1 MATYKKGSRSDEVK
15 RIQEALGIEADG
27 IYGSNTERAVR
38 NYQQQNG
45 LKVDGIVGNN
55 TWGSL
60 FGGSSGGWGPMT
72 PGLSASVG
80 NTGIPSS
87 GYSYNYSSSGR
98 YANPDAAGK
107 LAGYEN
113 SRPKYN
119 QSQDVTDA
127 WNKVKDLE
135 GSKPGDYVSKYGDQ
149 IQALLDKILNRDPF
163 KYDFNADPMYQMY
176 KDRYL
181 QQGRMAMQDTMGDA
195 AALTGGYGNSYA
207 ATAGQQAYQSYLQ
220 GLNDRIPGLRD
231 FAYNAW
237 LNEGDRIRSNLSTLQ
252 GLDESDYARY
262 RDTVGDYKDE
272 LNYYYNRFG
281 DMSDREYNRYL
292 NDASAWEKDRDYW
305 FNKWQ
310 WEQEFN
316 YKTAMAAAAA
326 AAASL
331 GSGRSGG
338 SSGKGKSTP
347 TSTTNKKTY
356 SGSTYTNG
364 RKTGSIFGGA
374 GPMIKVTNT
383 PAYKAIGNAK
393 ASATAWQTI
402 ENVANNQ
409 GKYAAQDAYN
419 DYVRAGI
426 LTSSEEN
433 KNKLR
438 GIQRSGR

>member
-1 MATYKKGSRSDEVK
+1 MAERKKMQWNSM
-15 RIQEALGIEADG
+15 LDG
-27 IYGSNTERAVR
+27 TP
-38 NYQQQNG
+38 NY
-45 LKVDGIVGNN
+45 
-55 TWGSL
+55 T
-60 FGGSSGGWGPMT
+60 GGWGPIEDVDAAYDNLGNRKT
-72 PGLSASVG
+72 PLISARNDYSSP
-80 NTGIPSS
+80 TGS
-87 GYSYNYSSSGR
+87 GYLYNYSSSGS
-98 YANPDAAGK
+98 YANPDTAGK

-127 WNKVKDLE
+127 WNKVKELE
-135 GSKPGDYVSKYGDQ
+135 GSKPADYVSKYGDQ

-310 WEQEFN
+310 WEQDFN
-316 YKTAMAAAAA
+316 YKTAMDAAAA

-331 GSGRSGG
+331 GSGRRGG
-338 SSGKGKSTP
+338 SSGKGV
-347 TSTTNKKTY
+347 TSPLKKKR
-356 SGSTYTNG
+356 N
-364 RKTGSIFGGA
+364 TGSGRTTVRDVSSTS
-374 GPMIKVTNT
+374 KKKLNT
-383 PAYKAIGNAK
+383 GSGYMRPSTI
-393 ASATAWQTI
+393 AWQTI

-426 LTSSEEN
+426 LTTSKED

>member
-1 MATYKKGSRSDEVK
+1 MAERKKMQWNSM
-15 RIQEALGIEADG
+15 LDG
-27 IYGSNTERAVR
+27 TP
-38 NYQQQNG
+38 NY
-45 LKVDGIVGNN
+45 
-55 TWGSL
+55 T
-60 FGGSSGGWGPMT
+60 GGWGPIEDVDAAYDNLGNRKT
-72 PGLSASVG
+72 PLISVR
-80 NTGIPSS
+80 NEYSSPTGG
-87 GYSYNYSSSGR
+87 GYSYNYSSSGS
-98 YANPDAAGK
+98 YANPDTAGK

-127 WNKVKDLE
+127 WNKVKYLE

-310 WEQEFN
+310 WEQDFN
-316 YKTAMAAAAA
+316 YKTAMDAAAA

-331 GSGRSGG
+331 GSGRRGG
-338 SSGKGKSTP
+338 SSGKGA
-347 TSTTNKKTY
+347 TSPLKKKM
-356 SGSTYTNG
+356 N
-364 RKTGSIFGGA
+364 TGSGYVRDVSSTS
-374 GPMIKVTNT
+374 KKKLNT
-383 PAYKAIGNAK
+383 GSGYTR
-393 ASATAWQTI
+393 ASTTAWQTI

-409 GKYAAQDAYN
+409 GKYAAQDAFN

-426 LTSSEEN
+426 LTTSKEN

>member
-1 MATYKKGSRSDEVK
+1 MAERKKMQWNSM
-15 RIQEALGIEADG
+15 LDG
-27 IYGSNTERAVR
+27 TP
-38 NYQQQNG
+38 NY
-45 LKVDGIVGNN
+45 
-55 TWGSL
+55 T
-60 FGGSSGGWGPMT
+60 GGWGPIEDVDAAYDNLGNRKT
-72 PGLSASVG
+72 PLTSARNDYSSP
-80 NTGIPSS
+80 TGS
-87 GYSYNYSSSGR
+87 GYSYNYSSSGS
-98 YANPDAAGK
+98 YANPDTVGK

-113 SRPKYN
+113 SRPKYS

-220 GLNDRIPGLRD
+220 GLNDRIPDLRD

-316 YKTAMAAAAA
+316 YKTAAAAAAA

-331 GSGRSGG
+331 GSGRSSG

-383 PAYKAIGNAK
+383 PAYGAISNAK

>member
-1 MATYKKGSRSDEVK
+1 M
-15 RIQEALGIEADG
+15 LDG
-27 IYGSNTERAVR
+27 TP
-38 NYQQQNG
+38 NY
-45 LKVDGIVGNN
+45 
-55 TWGSL
+55 T
-60 FGGSSGGWGPMT
+60 GGWGPIEDVDAAYDNLGNRKT
-72 PGLSASVG
+72 PLISVR
-80 NTGIPSS
+80 NDYSSPTGG
-87 GYSYNYSSSGR
+87 GYSYNYSSSGS
-98 YANPDAAGK
+98 YANPDTAGK

-113 SRPKYN
+113 SRPKYS

-127 WNKVKDLE
+127 WNKVKYLE

-292 NDASAWEKDRDYW
+292 NDASAWERDRDYW

-310 WEQEFN
+310 WEQDFN
-316 YKTAMAAAAA
+316 YKTAMDAAAA

-331 GSGRSGG
+331 GSGRRGG
-338 SSGKGKSTP
+338 SSGKGA
-347 TSTTNKKTY
+347 TSPLKKKM
-356 SGSTYTNG
+356 N
-364 RKTGSIFGGA
+364 TGSGYVRDVSSTS
-374 GPMIKVTNT
+374 KKKLNT
-383 PAYKAIGNAK
+383 GSGYMRPSTI
-393 ASATAWQTI
+393 AWQTI

-426 LTSSEEN
+426 LTTSKED

>member
-1 MATYKKGSRSDEVK
+1 MATERKKWQWNSM
-15 RIQEALGIEADG
+15 LDG
-27 IYGSNTERAVR
+27 TP
-38 NYQQQNG
+38 NY
-45 LKVDGIVGNN
+45 
-55 TWGSL
+55 T
-60 FGGSSGGWGPMT
+60 GGWGPIEEVDAAYDNLGNRKT
-72 PGLSASVG
+72 PLISARDDYSSP
-80 NTGIPSS
+80 TGS
-87 GYSYNYSSSGR
+87 GYSYNYSSSGS
-98 YANPDAAGK
+98 YTNPDTAGK

-127 WNKVKDLE
+127 WNKVKYLE

-237 LNEGDRIRSNLSTLQ
+237 LNEGDRMRSNLSTLQ

-292 NDASAWEKDRDYW
+292 NDASAWERDRDYW

-316 YKTAMAAAAA
+316 YKAAMDAAAAA
-326 AAASL
+326 AAAL
-331 GSGRSGG
+331 GSGRRGG
-338 SSGKGKSTP
+338 SSGKGA
-347 TSTTNKKTY
+347 TSPLKKKM
-356 SGSTYTNG
+356 N
-364 RKTGSIFGGA
+364 TGSGYVRDV
-374 GPMIKVTNT
+374 PSTSKKKRNT
-383 PAYKAIGNAK
+383 GSGYMRPSTI
-393 ASATAWQTI
+393 AWQTI

-426 LTSSEEN
+426 LTTSKED

>member
-1 MATYKKGSRSDEVK
+1 M
-15 RIQEALGIEADG
+15 LDG
-27 IYGSNTERAVR
+27 TP
-38 NYQQQNG
+38 NY
-45 LKVDGIVGNN
+45 
-55 TWGSL
+55 T
-60 FGGSSGGWGPMT
+60 GGWGPIEDVDAAYDNLGNRKT
-72 PGLSASVG
+72 PLISARNDYSSP
-80 NTGIPSS
+80 TGG
-87 GYSYNYSSSGR
+87 GYSYNYSNSGS
-98 YANPDAAGK
+98 YANPDTAGK

-119 QSQDVTDA
+119 QSQEVTDA
-127 WNKVKDLE
+127 WNKVKELE
-135 GSKPGDYVSKYGDQ
+135 GSKPADYVSKYGDQ

-310 WEQEFN
+310 WEQDFN
-316 YKTAMAAAAA
+316 YKTAMDAAAA

-331 GSGRSGG
+331 GSGRRGG
-338 SSGKGKSTP
+338 SSGKGA
-347 TSTTNKKTY
+347 TSPLKKKR
-356 SGSTYTNG
+356 N
-364 RKTGSIFGGA
+364 TGSGYVRDVSSTS
-374 GPMIKVTNT
+374 KKKLNT
-383 PAYKAIGNAK
+383 GSGYMRP
-393 ASATAWQTI
+393 STTAWQTI

-419 DYVRAGI
+419 DFVRAGI
-426 LTSSEEN
+426 LTTSKED

>member
-60 FGGSSGGWGPMT
+60 FGGSSGGWGPI
-72 PGLSASVG
+72 PSGFSAGLV

-87 GYSYNYSSSGR
+87 GYSYNYSSSGS
-98 YANPDAAGK
+98 YANPDTARK
-107 LAGYEN
+107 LASYEN
-113 SRPKYN
+113 SRPKYS
-119 QSQDVTDA
+119 QSQEVTDA
-127 WNKVKDLE
+127 WNKVKELE
-135 GSKPGDYVSKYGDQ
+135 GSKPADYVSKYGDQ

-237 LNEGDRIRSNLSTLQ
+237 LNEGDRMNSHLSILQ

-262 RDTVGDYKDE
+262 RDKVGDYKDE
-272 LNYYYNRFG
+272 LTYYYNRFG
-281 DMSDREYNRYL
+281 DMTDREYNRYL
-292 NDASAWEKDRDYW
+292 NDASAWERDRDYW
-305 FNKWQ
+305 FNKWT
-310 WEQEFN
+310 WEQDFN
-316 YKTAMAAAAA
+316 YKTAAAAA
-326 AAASL
+326 AAAAA
-331 GSGRSGG
+331 GYGYGG
-338 SSGKGKSTP
+338 SSGKRSNGGSAYTP
-347 TSTTNKKTY
+347 
-356 SGSTYTNG
+356 
-364 RKTGSIFGGA
+364 KTGAPKINTEGYATMLKPNGQTRVYPDPYININWIKQDARTKA
-374 GPMIKVTNT
+374 GQQS
-383 PAYKAIGNAK
+383 AAWDAITKN
-393 ASATAWQTI
+393 SQR
-402 ENVANNQ
+402 N
-409 GKYAAQDAYN
+409 GKYAAQATYN
-419 DYVRAGI
+419 DAVKAGYI
-426 LTSSEEN
+426 ADTS
-433 KNKLR
+433 KNREKLS
-438 GIQRSGR
+438 GIIRSGR

>member
-1 MATYKKGSRSDEVK
+1 MAERKKMQWNSM
-15 RIQEALGIEADG
+15 LDG
-27 IYGSNTERAVR
+27 TP
-38 NYQQQNG
+38 NY
-45 LKVDGIVGNN
+45 
-55 TWGSL
+55 T
-60 FGGSSGGWGPMT
+60 GGWGRIEDVDAAYDNLGNRKT
-72 PGLSASVG
+72 PLISVR
-80 NTGIPSS
+80 NDYSSPTDS
-87 GYSYNYSSSGR
+87 GYSYNYSSSGS
-98 YANPDAAGK
+98 YANPDTAGK

-113 SRPKYN
+113 SRPKYS

-310 WEQEFN
+310 WEQDFN
-316 YKTAMAAAAA
+316 YKTAMDAAAA

-331 GSGRSGG
+331 GSGRRGG
-338 SSGKGKSTP
+338 RSGKGA
-347 TSTTNKKTY
+347 TSPLKKKM
-356 SGSTYTNG
+356 N
-364 RKTGSIFGGA
+364 TGSGYVRDVSSTS
-374 GPMIKVTNT
+374 KKKLNT
-383 PAYKAIGNAK
+383 GSGYTR
-393 ASATAWQTI
+393 ASTTAWQTI

-426 LTSSEEN
+426 LTTSKED

>member
-1 MATYKKGSRSDEVK
+1 MAERKKMQWNSM
-15 RIQEALGIEADG
+15 LDG
-27 IYGSNTERAVR
+27 TP
-38 NYQQQNG
+38 NY
-45 LKVDGIVGNN
+45 
-55 TWGSL
+55 T
-60 FGGSSGGWGPMT
+60 GGWGPIEDVDAAYDNLGNRKT
-72 PGLSASVG
+72 PLISVR
-80 NTGIPSS
+80 NDYSSPTGS
-87 GYSYNYSSSGR
+87 GYSYNYSSSGS
-98 YANPDAAGK
+98 YANPDTAGK

-113 SRPKYN
+113 SRPKYS

-127 WNKVKDLE
+127 WNKVKYLE

-292 NDASAWEKDRDYW
+292 NDASAWERDRDYW

-310 WEQEFN
+310 WEQDFN
-316 YKTAMAAAAA
+316 YKTAMDAAAA

-331 GSGRSGG
+331 GSGRRGG
-338 SSGKGKSTP
+338 SSGKGA
-347 TSTTNKKTY
+347 TSPLKKKM
-356 SGSTYTNG
+356 N
-364 RKTGSIFGGA
+364 TGSGYVRDVSSTS
-374 GPMIKVTNT
+374 KKKLNT
-383 PAYKAIGNAK
+383 GSGYTR
-393 ASATAWQTI
+393 ASTTAWQTI

-426 LTSSEEN
+426 LTTSKED

>member
-1 MATYKKGSRSDEVK
+1 MAERKKMQWNSM
-15 RIQEALGIEADG
+15 LDG
-27 IYGSNTERAVR
+27 TP
-38 NYQQQNG
+38 NY
-45 LKVDGIVGNN
+45 
-55 TWGSL
+55 T
-60 FGGSSGGWGPMT
+60 GGWGPIEDVDAAYDNLGNRKT
-72 PGLSASVG
+72 PLISARNDYSSP
-80 NTGIPSS
+80 TGS
-87 GYSYNYSSSGR
+87 GYSYNYSSSGS
-98 YANPDAAGK
+98 YANPDTAGK

-113 SRPKYN
+113 SRPKYS

-127 WNKVKDLE
+127 WNKVKELE
-135 GSKPGDYVSKYGDQ
+135 GSKPADYVSKYGDQ

-237 LNEGDRIRSNLSTLQ
+237 LNEGDRMRSNLSTLQ

-310 WEQEFN
+310 WEQDFN
-316 YKTAMAAAAA
+316 YKTAMDAAAA

-331 GSGRSGG
+331 GSGRRGG
-338 SSGKGKSTP
+338 RSGKGA
-347 TSTTNKKTY
+347 TSPLKKKM
-356 SGSTYTNG
+356 N
-364 RKTGSIFGGA
+364 TGSGYVRDISSTS
-374 GPMIKVTNT
+374 KKKLNT
-383 PAYKAIGNAK
+383 GSGYTR
-393 ASATAWQTI
+393 ASTTAWQTI

-409 GKYAAQDAYN
+409 GKYAAQDAFN

-426 LTSSEEN
+426 LTTSKEN

>member
-1 MATYKKGSRSDEVK
+1 MAERKKMQWNSM
-15 RIQEALGIEADG
+15 LDG
-27 IYGSNTERAVR
+27 TP
-38 NYQQQNG
+38 NY
-45 LKVDGIVGNN
+45 
-55 TWGSL
+55 T
-60 FGGSSGGWGPMT
+60 GGWGPIEDVDAAYDNLGNRKT
-72 PGLSASVG
+72 PLISARDDYSSP
-80 NTGIPSS
+80 TGS
-87 GYSYNYSSSGR
+87 GYSYNYSSSGS
-98 YANPDAAGK
+98 YANPDTAGK

-113 SRPKYN
+113 SRPKYS

-127 WNKVKDLE
+127 WNKVKYLE

-310 WEQEFN
+310 WEQDFN
-316 YKTAMAAAAA
+316 YKTAMDAAAA

-331 GSGRSGG
+331 GSGRRGG
-338 SSGKGKSTP
+338 SSGKGA
-347 TSTTNKKTY
+347 TSPLKKKM
-356 SGSTYTNG
+356 N
-364 RKTGSIFGGA
+364 TGSGYVRDVSSTS
-374 GPMIKVTNT
+374 KKKLNT
-383 PAYKAIGNAK
+383 GSGYTR
-393 ASATAWQTI
+393 ASTTAWQTI

-426 LTSSEEN
+426 LTTSKEN

>member
-1 MATYKKGSRSDEVK
+1 MAERKKMQWNSM
-15 RIQEALGIEADG
+15 LDG
-27 IYGSNTERAVR
+27 TP
-38 NYQQQNG
+38 NY
-45 LKVDGIVGNN
+45 
-55 TWGSL
+55 T
-60 FGGSSGGWGPMT
+60 GGWGRIEDVDAAYDNLGNRKT
-72 PGLSASVG
+72 PLISVR
-80 NTGIPSS
+80 NDYSSPTDS
-87 GYSYNYSSSGR
+87 GYSYNYSSSGS
-98 YANPDAAGK
+98 YANPDTAGK

-113 SRPKYN
+113 SRPKYS

-135 GSKPGDYVSKYGDQ
+135 GSKPADYVSKYGDQ

-237 LNEGDRIRSNLSTLQ
+237 LNEGDRMRSNLSTLQ

-310 WEQEFN
+310 WEQDFN
-316 YKTAMAAAAA
+316 YKTAMDAAAA

-331 GSGRSGG
+331 GSGRRGG
-338 SSGKGKSTP
+338 RSGKGA
-347 TSTTNKKTY
+347 TSPLKKKM
-356 SGSTYTNG
+356 N
-364 RKTGSIFGGA
+364 TGSGYVRDVSSTS
-374 GPMIKVTNT
+374 KKKLNT
-383 PAYKAIGNAK
+383 GSGYTR
-393 ASATAWQTI
+393 ASTTAWQTI

-409 GKYAAQDAYN
+409 GKYAAQDAFN

-426 LTSSEEN
+426 LTTSKEN

>member
-1 MATYKKGSRSDEVK
+1 MAERKKMQWNSM
-15 RIQEALGIEADG
+15 LDG
-27 IYGSNTERAVR
+27 TP
-38 NYQQQNG
+38 NY
-45 LKVDGIVGNN
+45 
-55 TWGSL
+55 T
-60 FGGSSGGWGPMT
+60 GGWGPIEDVDAAYDNLGNRKT
-72 PGLSASVG
+72 PLISARNDYSSP
-80 NTGIPSS
+80 TGS
-87 GYSYNYSSSGR
+87 GYSYNYSSSGS
-98 YANPDAAGK
+98 YANPDTAGK

-127 WNKVKDLE
+127 WNKVKELE
-135 GSKPGDYVSKYGDQ
+135 GSKPADYVSKYGDQ

-237 LNEGDRIRSNLSTLQ
+237 LNEGDRMRSNLSTLQ

-310 WEQEFN
+310 WEQDFN
-316 YKTAMAAAAA
+316 YKTAMDAAAA

-331 GSGRSGG
+331 GSGRRGG
-338 SSGKGKSTP
+338 SPGKGA
-347 TSTTNKKTY
+347 TSPLKKKM
-356 SGSTYTNG
+356 N
-364 RKTGSIFGGA
+364 TGSGYVRDVSSTS
-374 GPMIKVTNT
+374 KKKLNT
-383 PAYKAIGNAK
+383 GSGYTR
-393 ASATAWQTI
+393 ASTTAWQTI

-426 LTSSEEN
+426 LTTSKED

>member
-1 MATYKKGSRSDEVK
+1 MAERKKMQWNSM
-15 RIQEALGIEADG
+15 LDG
-27 IYGSNTERAVR
+27 TP
-38 NYQQQNG
+38 NY
-45 LKVDGIVGNN
+45 
-55 TWGSL
+55 T
-60 FGGSSGGWGPMT
+60 GGWGPIEDVDAAYDNLGNRKT
-72 PGLSASVG
+72 PLISARNDYSSP
-80 NTGIPSS
+80 TGS
-87 GYSYNYSSSGR
+87 GYSYNYSSSGS
-98 YANPDAAGK
+98 YANPDTAGK

-113 SRPKYN
+113 SRPKYS

-237 LNEGDRIRSNLSTLQ
+237 LNEGDRMRSNLSTLQ

-316 YKTAMAAAAA
+316 YKTAMD
-326 AAASL
+326 AAASAAALL
-331 GSGRSGG
+331 GSDHSGG
-338 SSGKGKSTP
+338 SSGKGE
-347 TSTTNKKTY
+347 TSPLKKKM
-356 SGSTYTNG
+356 N
-364 RKTGSIFGGA
+364 TGSGYVRDVSSTS
-374 GPMIKVTNT
+374 KKKLNT
-383 PAYKAIGNAK
+383 GSGYMRPSTI
-393 ASATAWQTI
+393 AWQTI

-426 LTSSEEN
+426 LTTSKED

>member
-1 MATYKKGSRSDEVK
+1 MAERKKMQWNSM
-15 RIQEALGIEADG
+15 LDG
-27 IYGSNTERAVR
+27 TP
-38 NYQQQNG
+38 NY
-45 LKVDGIVGNN
+45 
-55 TWGSL
+55 T
-60 FGGSSGGWGPMT
+60 GGWGPIEDVDAAYDNLGNRKT
-72 PGLSASVG
+72 PLISVR
-80 NTGIPSS
+80 NDYSSPTGG
-87 GYSYNYSSSGR
+87 GYSYNYSNSGS
-98 YANPDAAGK
+98 YANPDTAGK

-135 GSKPGDYVSKYGDQ
+135 GSKPADYVSKYGDQ

-237 LNEGDRIRSNLSTLQ
+237 LNEGDRMRSNLSTLQ

-310 WEQEFN
+310 WEQDFN
-316 YKTAMAAAAA
+316 YKTAMDAAAA

-331 GSGRSGG
+331 GSGRRGG
-338 SSGKGKSTP
+338 SSGKGA
-347 TSTTNKKTY
+347 TSPLKKKI
-356 SGSTYTNG
+356 N
-364 RKTGSIFGGA
+364 TGSGYVRDVSSTS
-374 GPMIKVTNT
+374 KKKLNT
-383 PAYKAIGNAK
+383 GSGYTR
-393 ASATAWQTI
+393 ASTTAWQTI

-409 GKYAAQDAYN
+409 GKYAAQDAFN

-426 LTSSEEN
+426 LTTSKEN

>member
-1 MATYKKGSRSDEVK
+1 MAERKKMQWNSM
-15 RIQEALGIEADG
+15 LDG
-27 IYGSNTERAVR
+27 TP
-38 NYQQQNG
+38 NY
-45 LKVDGIVGNN
+45 
-55 TWGSL
+55 T
-60 FGGSSGGWGPMT
+60 GGWGPIEDVDAAYDNLGNRKT
-72 PGLSASVG
+72 PLISVR
-80 NTGIPSS
+80 NDYSSPTGSE
-87 GYSYNYSSSGR
+87 YSYNYSSSGS
-98 YANPDAAGK
+98 YANPDTAGK

-113 SRPKYN
+113 SRPKYS

-237 LNEGDRIRSNLSTLQ
+237 LNEGDRMRSNLSTLQ

-316 YKTAMAAAAA
+316 YKTAMDAAAA

-331 GSGRSGG
+331 GSGRRGG
-338 SSGKGKSTP
+338 RSGKGA
-347 TSTTNKKTY
+347 TSPLKKKM
-356 SGSTYTNG
+356 N
-364 RKTGSIFGGA
+364 TGSGYVRDVSSTS
-374 GPMIKVTNT
+374 KKKLNT
-383 PAYKAIGNAK
+383 GSGYMRPSTI
-393 ASATAWQTI
+393 AWQTI

-426 LTSSEEN
+426 LTTSKED

>member
-1 MATYKKGSRSDEVK
+1 MAERKKMQWNSM
-15 RIQEALGIEADG
+15 LDG
-27 IYGSNTERAVR
+27 TP
-38 NYQQQNG
+38 NY
-45 LKVDGIVGNN
+45 
-55 TWGSL
+55 T
-60 FGGSSGGWGPMT
+60 GGWGPIEDVDAAYDNLGNRKT
-72 PGLSASVG
+72 PLISARNDYSSP
-80 NTGIPSS
+80 TGG
-87 GYSYNYSSSGR
+87 GYSYNYSNSGS
-98 YANPDAAGK
+98 YANPDTAGK

-119 QSQDVTDA
+119 QSQEVTDA
-127 WNKVKDLE
+127 WNKVKELE
-135 GSKPGDYVSKYGDQ
+135 GSKPADYVSKYGDQ

-176 KDRYL
+176 NDRYL

-310 WEQEFN
+310 WEQDFN
-316 YKTAMAAAAA
+316 YKTAMDAAAA

-331 GSGRSGG
+331 GSGRRGG
-338 SSGKGKSTP
+338 SSGKGA
-347 TSTTNKKTY
+347 TSPLKKKR
-356 SGSTYTNG
+356 N
-364 RKTGSIFGGA
+364 TGSGYVRDVSSTS
-374 GPMIKVTNT
+374 KKKLNT
-383 PAYKAIGNAK
+383 GSGYMRP
-393 ASATAWQTI
+393 STTAWQTI

-419 DYVRAGI
+419 DFVRAGI
-426 LTSSEEN
+426 LTTSKED

>member
-60 FGGSSGGWGPMT
+60 FGGSSGGWGPIT
-72 PGLSASVG
+72 PGFSASVG

-87 GYSYNYSSSGR
+87 GYSYNYSSSGS
-98 YANPDAAGK
+98 YANPDTAGK
-107 LAGYEN
+107 LASYEN
-113 SRPKYN
+113 SRPKYS
-119 QSQDVTDA
+119 QSQEVTDA
-127 WNKVKDLE
+127 WNKVKELE
-135 GSKPGDYVSKYGDQ
+135 GSKPADYVSKYGDQ

-237 LNEGDRIRSNLSTLQ
+237 LNEGDRMRSNLSTLQ
-252 GLDESDYARY
+252 GLEDTDYARY
-262 RDTVGDYKDE
+262 RDKVGDYKDE
-272 LNYYYNRFG
+272 LTYYYNRFG
-281 DMSDREYNRYL
+281 DMTDREYNRYL

-316 YKTAMAAAAA
+316 FKTAMAAAAA

-331 GSGRSGG
+331 GSGSSGG
-338 SSGKGKSTP
+338 SYGEGKSSP
-347 TSTTNKKTY
+347 TSTTNNWTY

-364 RKTGSIFGGA
+364 RKTGSILAGA

-383 PAYKAIGNAK
+383 PAYKAIDNAK
-393 ASATAWQTI
+393 ATATAWQTI

-419 DYVRAGI
+419 DYVGAGI
-426 LTSSEEN
+426 LTSSEAN

-438 GIQRSGR
+438 DIQRSGR

>member
-1 MATYKKGSRSDEVK
+1 MAERKKMQWNSM
-15 RIQEALGIEADG
+15 LDG
-27 IYGSNTERAVR
+27 TP
-38 NYQQQNG
+38 NY
-45 LKVDGIVGNN
+45 
-55 TWGSL
+55 T
-60 FGGSSGGWGPMT
+60 GGWGPIEDVDAAYDNLGNRKT
-72 PGLSASVG
+72 PLISVR
-80 NTGIPSS
+80 NDYSSPTGS
-87 GYSYNYSSSGR
+87 GYSYNYSSSGS
-98 YANPDAAGK
+98 YANPDTAGK

-113 SRPKYN
+113 SRPKYS

-237 LNEGDRIRSNLSTLQ
+237 LNEGDRMRSNLSTLQ

-310 WEQEFN
+310 WEQDFN
-316 YKTAMAAAAA
+316 YKTAMDAAAA

-331 GSGRSGG
+331 GSGRRGG
-338 SSGKGKSTP
+338 RSGKGA
-347 TSTTNKKTY
+347 TSPLKKKM
-356 SGSTYTNG
+356 N
-364 RKTGSIFGGA
+364 TGSGYVRDISSTS
-374 GPMIKVTNT
+374 KKKLNT
-383 PAYKAIGNAK
+383 GSGYTR
-393 ASATAWQTI
+393 ASTTAWQTI

-409 GKYAAQDAYN
+409 GKYAAQDAFN

-426 LTSSEEN
+426 LTTSKEN

>member
-1 MATYKKGSRSDEVK
+1 MAERKKMQWNSM
-15 RIQEALGIEADG
+15 LDG
-27 IYGSNTERAVR
+27 TP
-38 NYQQQNG
+38 NY
-45 LKVDGIVGNN
+45 
-55 TWGSL
+55 T
-60 FGGSSGGWGPMT
+60 GGWGPIEDVDAAYDNLGNRKT
-72 PGLSASVG
+72 PLISVR
-80 NTGIPSS
+80 NEYSSPTGG
-87 GYSYNYSSSGR
+87 GYSYNYSSSGS
-98 YANPDAAGK
+98 YANPDTAGK

-127 WNKVKDLE
+127 WNKVKYLE

-237 LNEGDRIRSNLSTLQ
+237 LNEGDRMRSNLSTLQ

-310 WEQEFN
+310 WEQDFN
-316 YKTAMAAAAA
+316 YKTAMDAAAA

-331 GSGRSGG
+331 GSGRRGG
-338 SSGKGKSTP
+338 SSGKGA
-347 TSTTNKKTY
+347 TSPLKKKM
-356 SGSTYTNG
+356 N
-364 RKTGSIFGGA
+364 TGSGYVRDVSSTS
-374 GPMIKVTNT
+374 KKKLNT
-383 PAYKAIGNAK
+383 GSGYTR
-393 ASATAWQTI
+393 ASTTAWQTI

-409 GKYAAQDAYN
+409 GKYAAQDAFN

-426 LTSSEEN
+426 LTTSKEN

>member
-1 MATYKKGSRSDEVK
+1 MATERKKWQWNSM
-15 RIQEALGIEADG
+15 LDG
-27 IYGSNTERAVR
+27 TP
-38 NYQQQNG
+38 NY
-45 LKVDGIVGNN
+45 
-55 TWGSL
+55 T
-60 FGGSSGGWGPMT
+60 GGWGPIEEVDAAYDNLGNRKT
-72 PGLSASVG
+72 PLISARDDYSSP
-80 NTGIPSS
+80 TGS
-87 GYSYNYSSSGR
+87 GYSYNYSSSGS
-98 YANPDAAGK
+98 YTNPDTAGK

-127 WNKVKDLE
+127 WNKVKYLE

-237 LNEGDRIRSNLSTLQ
+237 LNEGDRMRSNLSTLQ

-292 NDASAWEKDRDYW
+292 NDASAWERDRDYW

-310 WEQEFN
+310 WEQDFN
-316 YKTAMAAAAA
+316 YKTAMDAAAAA
-326 AAASL
+326 AAAL
-331 GSGRSGG
+331 GSGRRGG
-338 SSGKGKSTP
+338 SSGKGA
-347 TSTTNKKTY
+347 TSPLKKKM
-356 SGSTYTNG
+356 N
-364 RKTGSIFGGA
+364 TGSGYVRDV
-374 GPMIKVTNT
+374 PSTSKKKRNT
-383 PAYKAIGNAK
+383 GSGYMRPSTI
-393 ASATAWQTI
+393 AWQTI

-426 LTSSEEN
+426 LTTSKED

>member
-1 MATYKKGSRSDEVK
+1 MAERKKMQWNSM
-15 RIQEALGIEADG
+15 LDG
-27 IYGSNTERAVR
+27 TP
-38 NYQQQNG
+38 NY
-45 LKVDGIVGNN
+45 
-55 TWGSL
+55 T
-60 FGGSSGGWGPMT
+60 GGWGPIEEVDAAYDNLGNRKT
-72 PGLSASVG
+72 PLISARDDYSSP
-80 NTGIPSS
+80 TGS
-87 GYSYNYSSSGR
+87 GYSYNYSSSGS
-98 YANPDAAGK
+98 YASPDTAGK

-127 WNKVKDLE
+127 WNKVKYLE

-237 LNEGDRIRSNLSTLQ
+237 LNEGDRMRSNLSTLQ

-292 NDASAWEKDRDYW
+292 NDASAWERDRDYW

-316 YKTAMAAAAA
+316 YKTAMDAAAA

-331 GSGRSGG
+331 GSGRRGG
-338 SSGKGKSTP
+338 SSGKGA
-347 TSTTNKKTY
+347 TSPLKKKM
-356 SGSTYTNG
+356 N
-364 RKTGSIFGGA
+364 TGSGYVRDVSSTS
-374 GPMIKVTNT
+374 KKKLNT
-383 PAYKAIGNAK
+383 GSGYTR
-393 ASATAWQTI
+393 ASTTAWQTI

-409 GKYAAQDAYN
+409 GKYAAQDAFN

-426 LTSSEEN
+426 LTTSKEN

>member
-1 MATYKKGSRSDEVK
+1 M
-15 RIQEALGIEADG
+15 LDG
-27 IYGSNTERAVR
+27 TP
-38 NYQQQNG
+38 NY
-45 LKVDGIVGNN
+45 
-55 TWGSL
+55 T
-60 FGGSSGGWGPMT
+60 GGWGRIEDVDAAYDNLGNRKT
-72 PGLSASVG
+72 PLISARNDYSSP
-80 NTGIPSS
+80 TGG
-87 GYSYNYSSSGR
+87 GYSYNYSSSGS
-98 YANPDAAGK
+98 YANPDTAGK

-113 SRPKYN
+113 SRPKYS

-127 WNKVKDLE
+127 WNKVKELE
-135 GSKPGDYVSKYGDQ
+135 GSKPADYVSKYGDQ

-310 WEQEFN
+310 WEQDFN
-316 YKTAMAAAAA
+316 YKTAMDAAAA

-331 GSGRSGG
+331 GSGRRVG
-338 SSGKGKSTP
+338 SSDKGA
-347 TSTTNKKTY
+347 TSPLKKKM
-356 SGSTYTNG
+356 N
-364 RKTGSIFGGA
+364 TGSGYVRDVSSTS
-374 GPMIKVTNT
+374 KKKLNT
-383 PAYKAIGNAK
+383 GSGYTR
-393 ASATAWQTI
+393 ASTTAWQTI

-409 GKYAAQDAYN
+409 GKYAAQDAFN

-426 LTSSEEN
+426 LTTSKEN

>member
-1 MATYKKGSRSDEVK
+1 MAERKKMQWNSM
-15 RIQEALGIEADG
+15 LDG
-27 IYGSNTERAVR
+27 TP
-38 NYQQQNG
+38 NY
-45 LKVDGIVGNN
+45 
-55 TWGSL
+55 T
-60 FGGSSGGWGPMT
+60 GGWGRIEDVDAAYDNLGNRKT
-72 PGLSASVG
+72 PLISARNDYSSP
-80 NTGIPSS
+80 TGG
-87 GYSYNYSSSGR
+87 GYSYNYSSSGS
-98 YANPDAAGK
+98 YANPDTAGK

-113 SRPKYN
+113 SRPKYS

-127 WNKVKDLE
+127 WNKVKELE
-135 GSKPGDYVSKYGDQ
+135 GSKPADYVSKYGDQ

-310 WEQEFN
+310 WEQDFN
-316 YKTAMAAAAA
+316 YKTAMDAAAA

-331 GSGRSGG
+331 GSGRRGG
-338 SSGKGKSTP
+338 SSGKGA
-347 TSTTNKKTY
+347 TSPLKKKM
-356 SGSTYTNG
+356 N
-364 RKTGSIFGGA
+364 TGSGYVRDVSSTS
-374 GPMIKVTNT
+374 KKKLNT
-383 PAYKAIGNAK
+383 GSGYTR
-393 ASATAWQTI
+393 ASTTAWQTI

-409 GKYAAQDAYN
+409 GKYAAQDAFN

-426 LTSSEEN
+426 LTTSKEN

>member
-1 MATYKKGSRSDEVK
+1 MAERKKMQWNSM
-15 RIQEALGIEADG
+15 LDG
-27 IYGSNTERAVR
+27 TP
-38 NYQQQNG
+38 NY
-45 LKVDGIVGNN
+45 
-55 TWGSL
+55 T
-60 FGGSSGGWGPMT
+60 GGWGPIEEVDAAYDNLGNRKT
-72 PGLSASVG
+72 PLISARDDYSSP
-80 NTGIPSS
+80 TGS
-87 GYSYNYSSSGR
+87 GYSYNYSSSGS
-98 YANPDAAGK
+98 YTNPDTAGK

-113 SRPKYN
+113 SRPKYS

-127 WNKVKDLE
+127 WNKVKYLE

-292 NDASAWEKDRDYW
+292 NDASAWERDRDYW

-316 YKTAMAAAAA
+316 YKAAMDAAAA

-331 GSGRSGG
+331 GSGRRGG
-338 SSGKGKSTP
+338 SSGKGA
-347 TSTTNKKTY
+347 TSPLKKKM
-356 SGSTYTNG
+356 N
-364 RKTGSIFGGA
+364 TGSGYVRDVSSTS
-374 GPMIKVTNT
+374 KKKLNT
-383 PAYKAIGNAK
+383 GSGYTR
-393 ASATAWQTI
+393 ASTTAWQTI

-426 LTSSEEN
+426 LTNSKED

>member
-1 MATYKKGSRSDEVK
+1 MAERKKMQWNSM
-15 RIQEALGIEADG
+15 LDG
-27 IYGSNTERAVR
+27 TP
-38 NYQQQNG
+38 NY
-45 LKVDGIVGNN
+45 
-55 TWGSL
+55 T
-60 FGGSSGGWGPMT
+60 GGWGRIEDVDAAYDNLGNRKT
-72 PGLSASVG
+72 PLISARNDYSSP
-80 NTGIPSS
+80 TGG
-87 GYSYNYSSSGR
+87 GYSYNYSSSGS
-98 YANPDAAGK
+98 YANPDTAGK

-113 SRPKYN
+113 SRPKYS

-127 WNKVKDLE
+127 WNKVKYLE

-310 WEQEFN
+310 WEQDFN
-316 YKTAMAAAAA
+316 YKTAMDAAAA

-331 GSGRSGG
+331 GSGRRVG
-338 SSGKGKSTP
+338 SSDKGA
-347 TSTTNKKTY
+347 TSPLKKKM
-356 SGSTYTNG
+356 N
-364 RKTGSIFGGA
+364 TGSGYVRDVSSTS
-374 GPMIKVTNT
+374 KKKLNT
-383 PAYKAIGNAK
+383 GSGYTR
-393 ASATAWQTI
+393 ASTTAWQTI

-409 GKYAAQDAYN
+409 GKYAAQDAFN

-426 LTSSEEN
+426 LTTSKEN

>member
-1 MATYKKGSRSDEVK
+1 MAERKKMQWNSM
-15 RIQEALGIEADG
+15 LDG
-27 IYGSNTERAVR
+27 TP
-38 NYQQQNG
+38 NY
-45 LKVDGIVGNN
+45 
-55 TWGSL
+55 T
-60 FGGSSGGWGPMT
+60 GGWGPIEDVDAAYDNLGNRKT
-72 PGLSASVG
+72 PLISVR
-80 NTGIPSS
+80 NDYSSPTGG
-87 GYSYNYSSSGR
+87 GYSYNYSNSGS
-98 YANPDAAGK
+98 YANPDTAGK

-113 SRPKYN
+113 SRPKYS
-119 QSQDVTDA
+119 QSQEVTDA
-127 WNKVKDLE
+127 WNTVQALE
-135 GSKPGDYVSKYGDQ
+135 GSKPADYVSKYGDQ

-310 WEQEFN
+310 WEQDFN
-316 YKTAMAAAAA
+316 YKTAMDAAAA

-331 GSGRSGG
+331 GSGRRGG
-338 SSGKGKSTP
+338 SSGKGATSPLKKKMNTGSGYTRA
-347 TSTTNKKTY
+347 STTASSTSKKKL
-356 SGSTYTNG
+356 N
-364 RKTGSIFGGA
+364 TGSGYMRPSTI
-374 GPMIKVTNT
+374 
-383 PAYKAIGNAK
+383 
-393 ASATAWQTI
+393 AWQTI

-426 LTSSEEN
+426 LTTSKED

>member
-1 MATYKKGSRSDEVK
+1 MAERKKMQWNSM
-15 RIQEALGIEADG
+15 LDG
-27 IYGSNTERAVR
+27 TP
-38 NYQQQNG
+38 NY
-45 LKVDGIVGNN
+45 
-55 TWGSL
+55 T
-60 FGGSSGGWGPMT
+60 GGWGPIEDVDAAYDNLGNRKT
-72 PGLSASVG
+72 PLISVR
-80 NTGIPSS
+80 NDYSSPTGG
-87 GYSYNYSSSGR
+87 GYSYSYSNSGS
-98 YANPDAAGK
+98 YANPNTAGK

-119 QSQDVTDA
+119 QSQEVTDA
-127 WNKVKDLE
+127 WNKVKELE
-135 GSKPGDYVSKYGDQ
+135 GSKPADYVSKYGDQ

-310 WEQEFN
+310 WEQDFN
-316 YKTAMAAAAA
+316 YKTAMDAAAA

-331 GSGRSGG
+331 GSGRRGG
-338 SSGKGKSTP
+338 SSGKGA
-347 TSTTNKKTY
+347 TSPLKKKM
-356 SGSTYTNG
+356 N
-364 RKTGSIFGGA
+364 TGSGYVRDVSSTS
-374 GPMIKVTNT
+374 KKKLNT
-383 PAYKAIGNAK
+383 GSGYTR
-393 ASATAWQTI
+393 ASTTAWQTI

-426 LTSSEEN
+426 LTTSKED

>member
-1 MATYKKGSRSDEVK
+1 MAERKKMQWNSM
-15 RIQEALGIEADG
+15 LDG
-27 IYGSNTERAVR
+27 TP
-38 NYQQQNG
+38 NY
-45 LKVDGIVGNN
+45 
-55 TWGSL
+55 T
-60 FGGSSGGWGPMT
+60 GGWGPIEDVDAAYDNLGNRKT
-72 PGLSASVG
+72 PLISVR
-80 NTGIPSS
+80 NDYSSPTGG
-87 GYSYNYSSSGR
+87 GYSYNYSSSGS
-98 YANPDAAGK
+98 YANPDTAGK

-113 SRPKYN
+113 SRPKYS
-119 QSQDVTDA
+119 QSQEVTDA
-127 WNKVKDLE
+127 WNKVKELE
-135 GSKPGDYVSKYGDQ
+135 GSKPADYVSKYGDQ

-237 LNEGDRIRSNLSTLQ
+237 LNEGDRMRSNLSTLQ

-316 YKTAMAAAAA
+316 YKAAMDAAAA

-331 GSGRSGG
+331 GSGRRGG
-338 SSGKGKSTP
+338 SSGKGA
-347 TSTTNKKTY
+347 TSPLKKKM
-356 SGSTYTNG
+356 N
-364 RKTGSIFGGA
+364 TGSGYVRDVSSTS
-374 GPMIKVTNT
+374 KKKLNT
-383 PAYKAIGNAK
+383 GSGYTR
-393 ASATAWQTI
+393 ASTTAWQTI

-426 LTSSEEN
+426 LTTSKED

>member
-1 MATYKKGSRSDEVK
+1 MAERKKMQWNSM
-15 RIQEALGIEADG
+15 LDG
-27 IYGSNTERAVR
+27 TP
-38 NYQQQNG
+38 NY
-45 LKVDGIVGNN
+45 
-55 TWGSL
+55 T
-60 FGGSSGGWGPMT
+60 GGWGPIEDVDAAYDNLGNRKT
-72 PGLSASVG
+72 PLISARNDYSSP
-80 NTGIPSS
+80 TGG
-87 GYSYNYSSSGR
+87 GYSYNYSNSGS
-98 YANPDAAGK
+98 YANPDTAGK

-119 QSQDVTDA
+119 QSQEVTDA
-127 WNKVKDLE
+127 WNKVKELE
-135 GSKPGDYVSKYGDQ
+135 GSKPADYVSKYGDQ

-305 FNKWQ
+305 FNKRQ
-310 WEQEFN
+310 WEQDFN
-316 YKTAMAAAAA
+316 YKTAMDAAAA

-331 GSGRSGG
+331 GSGRRGG
-338 SSGKGKSTP
+338 SSGKGA
-347 TSTTNKKTY
+347 TSPLKKKR
-356 SGSTYTNG
+356 N
-364 RKTGSIFGGA
+364 TGSGYVRDVSSTS
-374 GPMIKVTNT
+374 KKKLNT
-383 PAYKAIGNAK
+383 GSGYMSPAT
-393 ASATAWQTI
+393 TAWQTI
-402 ENVANNQ
+402 ENIANNR

-419 DYVRAGI
+419 DFVRAGI
-426 LTSSEEN
+426 LTTSKAD

>member
-1 MATYKKGSRSDEVK
+1 M
-15 RIQEALGIEADG
+15 LDG
-27 IYGSNTERAVR
+27 TP
-38 NYQQQNG
+38 NY
-45 LKVDGIVGNN
+45 
-55 TWGSL
+55 T
-60 FGGSSGGWGPMT
+60 GGWGPIEDVDAAYDNLGNRKT
-72 PGLSASVG
+72 PLISVR
-80 NTGIPSS
+80 NDYSSPTGS
-87 GYSYNYSSSGR
+87 GYSYNYSSSGS
-98 YANPDAAGK
+98 YANPDTAGK

-127 WNKVKDLE
+127 WNKVKELE
-135 GSKPGDYVSKYGDQ
+135 GSKPADYVSKYGDQ

-310 WEQEFN
+310 WEQDFN
-316 YKTAMAAAAA
+316 YKTAMDAAAA

-331 GSGRSGG
+331 GSGRRGG
-338 SSGKGKSTP
+338 SSGKGA
-347 TSTTNKKTY
+347 TSPLKKKM
-356 SGSTYTNG
+356 N
-364 RKTGSIFGGA
+364 TGSGYVRDVSSTS
-374 GPMIKVTNT
+374 KKKLNT
-383 PAYKAIGNAK
+383 GSGYTR
-393 ASATAWQTI
+393 ASTTAWQTI

-426 LTSSEEN
+426 LTTSKED

>member
-1 MATYKKGSRSDEVK
+1 MAERKKMQWNSM
-15 RIQEALGIEADG
+15 LDG
-27 IYGSNTERAVR
+27 TP
-38 NYQQQNG
+38 NY
-45 LKVDGIVGNN
+45 
-55 TWGSL
+55 T
-60 FGGSSGGWGPMT
+60 GGWGPIEDVDAAYDNLGNRKT
-72 PGLSASVG
+72 PLISARNDYSSP
-80 NTGIPSS
+80 TGS
-87 GYSYNYSSSGR
+87 GYSYNYSSSGS
-98 YANPDAAGK
+98 YANPDTAGK

-113 SRPKYN
+113 SRPKYS

-127 WNKVKDLE
+127 WNKVKYLE

-237 LNEGDRIRSNLSTLQ
+237 LNEGDRMRSNLSTLQ

-292 NDASAWEKDRDYW
+292 NDASAWERDRDYW

-310 WEQEFN
+310 WEQDFN
-316 YKTAMAAAAA
+316 YKTAMDAAAA

-331 GSGRSGG
+331 GSGRRGG
-338 SSGKGKSTP
+338 SSGKGA
-347 TSTTNKKTY
+347 TSPLKKKM
-356 SGSTYTNG
+356 N
-364 RKTGSIFGGA
+364 TGSGRTTVRDVSSTS
-374 GPMIKVTNT
+374 KKKLNT
-383 PAYKAIGNAK
+383 GSGYMRPSTI
-393 ASATAWQTI
+393 AWQTI

-426 LTSSEEN
+426 LTTSKED